1 MEVKTSH
8 NPNFHIWP
16 ENSLNVKR
24 PCWEGG
30 QVYFTHRT
38 IIMPQSSPRDCWWG
52 LLLRKYSKLLGV
64 YKSTTRTPVLPLRD
78 IMEKSLPLTTIP
90 EAMRMDKFMGYLNIG
105 TGININAWFFSD
117 LSLSVAIS
125 PCLCAVQQDLLGG
138 TELNGLKD
146 SGGHC
151 VHQGHC
157 VCHNVIPLRVMPRC
171 FAALLSVGHW
181 LVAPSEK

>member
-38 IIMPQSSPRDCWWG
+38 IITPQSSPRDCWWG
-52 LLLRKYSKLLGV
+52 LLQRKYSKLLGV

-90 EAMRMDKFMGYLNIG
+90 EAMRMDKFTGYLNIG
-105 TGININAWFFSD
+105 TGININAWSFSD
-117 LSLSVAIS
+117 SSLSVAIS
-125 PCLCAVQQDLLGG
+125 PCLCAVFSKNYWVGLNSRGSRMVVDMVFTRG
-138 TELNGLKD
+138 TVLATMSFH
-146 SGGHC
+146 SG
-151 VHQGHC
+151 
-157 VCHNVIPLRVMPRC
+157 
-171 FAALLSVGHW
+171 
-181 LVAPSEK
+181 